1 MAEFR
6 VPARMRRHE
15 LEVKRSRF
23 IATVARASDRDEAER
38 FVATMRREFAD
49 ATHNAYAYIA
59 GRPGS
64 TGDIACSDDGEVAGT
79 AGRPMLNLLQHSGLA
94 EVVAVVT
101 RYYGGT
107 LLGSGGLQ
115 RAYSQTLKEAL
126 DTLATETLMATCDVQ
141 LGFSFALEAAVRR
154 ELARVAAVVLG
165 TEYGEQV
172 QMQIQLPAAEGER
185 LRAVLEGVSKGE
197 LQWRELDD

>member
-1 MAEFR
+1 M
-6 VPARMRRHE
+6 V
-15 LEVKRSRF
+15 
-23 IATVARASDRDEAER
+23 
-38 FVATMRREFAD
+38 
-49 ATHNAYAYIA
+49 
-59 GRPGS
+59 
-64 TGDIACSDDGEVAGT
+64 
-79 AGRPMLNLLQHSGLA
+79 NLLQHSGLA

-126 DTLATETLMATCDVQ
+126 DSLATEALIASCDVQ

-154 ELARVAAVVLG
+154 ELGRAAAVVLG

-172 QMQIQLPAAEGER
+172 QMQIQLPAAERER
-185 LRAVLEGVSKGE
+185 LRAALDGVSKGE
-197 LQWRELDD
+197 LQWREADD

>member
-1 MAEFR
+1 MSEFR
-6 VPARMRRHE
+6 VPAQSLRHE

-23 IATVARASDRDEAER
+23 IATVARASDRAEAER
-38 FVATMRREFAD
+38 FVASMRSEFAD
-49 ATHNAYAYIA
+49 ATHNAYAYVA

-79 AGRPMLNLLQHSGLA
+79 AGRPMLNVLQHSDLA

-115 RAYSQTLKEAL
+115 RAYSQVLKEAL
-126 DTLATETLMATCDVQ
+126 DKLATEALIASCEIQ
-141 LGFSFALEAAVRR
+141 LGFDFALEAAVRR
-154 ELARVAAVVLG
+154 ELGRAAAGVLS

-172 QMQIQLPAAEGER
+172 RMQIQLPIAERARVRAALDG
-185 LRAVLEGVSKGE
+185 LSKGA
-197 LQWRELDD
+197 LQWADLDD